1 MKLKPIINSGN
12 MKQKIHYEND
22 IFYLK
27 TYIRILSDALKLNID
42 SFIFAEKTLEDIN
55 FIERIILKLYTSL
68 EENPHLIRRA
78 DHLLSVLEV
87 KKYFITYLETL
98 TRNGNPYSTDLKQ
111 AFPKLRRSVANHTRD
126 LTIIQNQLK
135 STGTVNTEVEHISEN
150 EMSFLLTP
158 YIDPGDK
165 S

>member
-1 MKLKPIINSGN
+1 

-55 FIERIILKLYTSL
+55 FIEKIIQKLYTSL
-68 EENPHLIRRA
+68 EENPHLIRRT
-78 DHLLSVLEV
+78 DHLLSIVEV
-87 KKYFITYLETL
+87 KKFFITYLENL
-98 TRNGNPYSTDLKQ
+98 TRNGNPYSNDLKQ
-111 AFPKLRRSVANHTRD
+111 AFPKLKRSIANHTRD
-126 LTIIQNQLK
+126 LSAIQSQLK
-135 STGTVNTEVEHISEN
+135 TTESGNTDSEHISEN

-158 YIDPGDK
+158 YMDK
-165 S
+165 DGE

>member
-1 MKLKPIINSGN
+1 

-27 TYIRILSDALKLNID
+27 SYIRILNDALKLNID
-42 SFIFAEKTLEDIN
+42 SFIFAEKTMEDIN
-55 FIERIILKLYTSL
+55 FIESIIAKLYTSL
-68 EENPHLIRRA
+68 EENPHLIRRT
-78 DHLLSVLEV
+78 DHLLSIMEV

-111 AFPKLRRSVANHTRD
+111 AFPKLRRSVVSHTRD
-126 LTIIQNQLK
+126 LSTIQGLLK
-135 STGTVNTEVEHISEN
+135 TTESANTENEHISEN

-158 YIDPGDK
+158 YMDSDEK
-165 S
+165 

>member
-1 MKLKPIINSGN
+1 

-55 FIERIILKLYTSL
+55 FIESTIGKLYTSL
-68 EENPHLIRRA
+68 QENPHLIRRS

-87 KKYFITYLETL
+87 KKYFINYLENL
-98 TRNGNPYSTDLKQ
+98 TRNGNPFSTDLKQ
-111 AFPKLRRSVANHTRD
+111 AFPKLRRQVATHTKD
-126 LTIIQNQLK
+126 LAEIKAQL
-135 STGTVNTEVEHISEN
+135 STKAPINNESEQISEN
-150 EMSFLLTP
+150 EMNFLLTP
-158 YIDPGDK
+158 YLDQDK
-165 S
+165 D

>member
-1 MKLKPIINSGN
+1 

-55 FIERIILKLYTSL
+55 FIENIIQKLYTSL
-68 EENPHLIRRA
+68 QENPHLIRRN

-87 KKYFITYLETL
+87 KKYFITYIDSL
-98 TRNGNPYSTDLKQ
+98 TNNGNPYSNDLKQ
-111 AFPKLRRSVANHTRD
+111 AFPKLRRLVANHTRD
-126 LTIIQNQLK
+126 LTVIQSRL
-135 STGTVNTEVEHISEN
+135 STPETGDVDSEQISEN

-158 YIDPGDK
+158 YMEADQED
-165 S
+165 

>member
-1 MKLKPIINSGN
+1 

-55 FIERIILKLYTSL
+55 FIESIIQKLYTSL
-68 EENPHLIRRA
+68 EENPHLIRRT
-78 DHLLSVLEV
+78 DHLLSILEV
-87 KKYFITYLETL
+87 KKLFISYLETL
-98 TRNGNPYSTDLKQ
+98 TRSGNPYSNDLKQ
-111 AFPKLRRSVANHTRD
+111 AFPKLRRAVANHTRD
-126 LTIIQNQLK
+126 LTVIQTQLK
-135 STGTVNTEVEHISEN
+135 TTETDTTGTEHISEN

-158 YIDPGDK
+158 YIDPDDK
-165 S
+165 D

>member
-1 MKLKPIINSGN
+1 

-27 TYIRILSDALKLNID
+27 TYIRILSDGLKLNID

-55 FIERIILKLYTSL
+55 FIEKIIDKLYASL
-68 EENPHLIRRA
+68 EENTHLIRRS

-87 KKYFITYLETL
+87 KKYFISYLETL
-98 TRNGNPYSTDLKQ
+98 TRNGNPFSNDLKQ

-126 LTIIQNQLK
+126 LSIILGLLK
-135 STGTVNTEVEHISEN
+135 NSGNINTDSEHISEN

-158 YIDPGDK
+158 YMDSEEDE
-165 S
+165 

>member
-1 MKLKPIINSGN
+1 MDQKPIIYSDN

-27 TYIRILSDALKLNID
+27 TYIRILSDGLKLNID

-55 FIERIILKLYTSL
+55 FIENIIQKLYNSL

-78 DHLLSVLEV
+78 DHLLSVMEV
-87 KKYFITYLETL
+87 KKYFITYLEIL
-98 TRNGNPYSTDLKQ
+98 TRNGNPYSNDLKQ
-111 AFPKLRRSVANHTRD
+111 AFPKLRRAVANHTRD
-126 LTIIQNQLK
+126 LSLIQGQLK
-135 STGTVNTEVEHISEN
+135 ITESASTEVEHISEN

-158 YIDPGDK
+158 YMDPD
-165 S
+165 SE

>member
-1 MKLKPIINSGN
+1 MLKPIINSGN

-55 FIERIILKLYTSL
+55 FIENIIQKLYTSL
-68 EENPHLIRRA
+68 EENPHLIRRT

-87 KKYFITYLETL
+87 KKYFIRYLEDL
-98 TRNGNPYSTDLKQ
+98 TSKGNPFSNDLKQ
-111 AFPKLRRSVANHTRD
+111 AFPKIKRSVANHTRD
-126 LTIIQNQLK
+126 LTAIQSQLK
-135 STGTVNTEVEHISEN
+135 TTETAGTDVEHISEN

-158 YIDPGDK
+158 YLDPDSEK
-165 S
+165 

>member
-1 MKLKPIINSGN
+1 

-22 IFYLK
+22 TFYLK

-42 SFIFAEKTLEDIN
+42 SFMFAEKTLEDIN
-55 FIERIILKLYTSL
+55 FIEKVIDTIYTSL

-78 DHLLSVLEV
+78 DHLLSVVEV
-87 KKYFITYLETL
+87 KKYFVNYLENL
-98 TRNGNPYSTDLKQ
+98 TRNGNPYSNDLVQ
-111 AFPKLRRSVANHTRD
+111 TFPKLKRSIASHTRD
-126 LTIIQNQLK
+126 LTIIQKQLK
-135 STGTVNTEVEHISEN
+135 ATESINTDTEHISED

-158 YIDPGDK
+158 YMDGDEK

>member
-1 MKLKPIINSGN
+1 

-55 FIERIILKLYTSL
+55 FIENIIQKLYTSL

-78 DHLLSVLEV
+78 DHLHSILEV
-87 KKYFITYLETL
+87 KKYYINYLETL
-98 TRNGNPYSTDLKQ
+98 TRNGNLFSLDLKQ
-111 AFPKLRRSVANHTRD
+111 AFPKLRRAVANHTRD
-126 LTIIQNQLK
+126 LTSIQGQLK
-135 STGTVNTEVEHISEN
+135 TSDSINTDVEHISEN

-158 YIDPGDK
+158 YIDNDTDK
-165 S
+165 

>member
-1 MKLKPIINSGN
+1 

-55 FIERIILKLYTSL
+55 FIESTIGKLYGSL
-68 EENPHLIRRA
+68 EENPHLIRRR

-87 KKYFITYLETL
+87 KKYFISYLENL
-98 TRNGNPYSTDLKQ
+98 TRSGNPYSNDLKQ
-111 AFPKLRRSVANHTRD
+111 AFPKLRRLVANHTRD
-126 LTIIQNQLK
+126 LGTLQSQLDTHEK
-135 STGTVNTEVEHISEN
+135 ISNTTEQISEN

-158 YIDPGDK
+158 YLDPD
-165 S
+165 SDN